1 MTTEPV
7 TKDRQAGDVVADG
20 SQPHL
25 TTTRLLLAC
34 GVLAGPLFVA
44 TAGIQTLTRDGFDLG
59 HQPISLLSL
68 GDLGWIQIS
77 NFVVAG
83 LLSVAFAVGVRR
95 VLRADRGRWRPR
107 LLALFG
113 VGLVAGGTF
122 VPDPALGFPP
132 GTPDRIPDAMTWHGT
147 LHAVAPPLSFAA
159 LILAC
164 ALFARRF
171 AAGQERGWA
180 WYSAVTSALAL
191 VLAAWPDTDGA
202 SVRLALAIAV
212 GFGWMTALAIRL
224 DKELRSRNPQRR
236 SSGKPGGGTTM
247 ST

>member
-1 MTTEPV
+1 MTTEPMTEDRRARNVV
-7 TKDRQAGDVVADG
+7 TDG
-20 SQPHL
+20 SPPHL

-83 LLSVAFAVGVRR
+83 VLSVAFAVGARR

-113 VGLVAGGTF
+113 VGLVAGGIF

-132 GTPDRIPDAMTWHGT
+132 GTPDRIPDTMSWHGT

-180 WYSAVTSALAL
+180 WYCSVTSAGAL
-191 VLAAWPDTDGA
+191 VLAAWPDPDGV
-202 SVRLALAIAV
+202 SVRLAVAIGL
-212 GFGWMTALAIRL
+212 GFGWMTALAIHL
-224 DKELRSRNPQRR
+224 DKDLRSRNAQHR
-236 SSGKPGGGTTM
+236 SSGTPGVGTTM